1 MTIATVTTDINIG
14 PFKIPSNGQNMIMN
28 NYANRNNLIV
38 ELVIPE
44 PMMSNDLATTQW
56 LHKDYKFKHIILTS
70 IHQLPQKKNKIKS
83 LTKKLSKVTFHFAL
97 EGLSG
102 SGKVFLDSCCKEA
115 RIFKN
120 VPDLEKKNLNWIEL
134 HKLMKKSFK

>member
-1 MTIATVTTDINIG
+1 MTVATVTTDINIG

-28 NYANRNNLIV
+28 NYANRKKLIV

-56 LHKDYKFKHIILTS
+56 LHKEYKFKHIILTS
-70 IHQLPQKKNKIKS
+70 IHQLPQNKSKIKN
-83 LTKKLSKVTFHFAL
+83 LINKLSKVTFHFAL

-102 SGKVFLDSCCKEA
+102 SGKIFLNHCCKEA

-120 VPDLEKKNLNWIEL
+120 VPELKNENLDWIKL
-134 HKLMKKSFK
+134 HKLMKKGIK